1 MYLWVEASACVH
13 ACGCRVSWP
22 SRVCTCGCRVPWPSS
37 GIQRIVC
44 RSWFSLSTTWG
55 SRTELKSLSVRP
67 RAATRSEVLPVPSP
81 IFLSKQNVC
90 YFDFPQHKKS
100 AQTCTRLLSGIAVM
114 VLKLVLSFSKH
125 TGIYL
130 SKRIVKLAFSDWCR
144 LLSIQ
149 LATYLK
155 RNTEKLLLN
164 KRFEKQDATEFEAPP
179 STQLGA
185 TLHGHVEWFSLF
197 LKWKIFLNGP
207 LKTRFNGHFS
217 FNEKNVKETS
227 NSS

>member
-1 MYLWVEASACVH
+1 MGGSCVH
-13 ACGCRVSWP
+13 VYSH
-22 SRVCTCGCRVPWPSS
+22 GCRVPWHSS
-37 GIQRIVC
+37 VGQRTVC
-44 RSWFSLSTTWG
+44 RSWFSLLCGAQGWNLRVIRFYARSLHPLGSPTSTFPHL
-55 SRTELKSLSVRP
+55 LKW
-67 RAATRSEVLPVPSP
+67 AKCVLFWLPQA
-81 IFLSKQNVC
+81 QNISC
-90 YFDFPQHKKS
+90 RGWT
-100 AQTCTRLLSGIAVM
+100 QTCTRLLSGIEVM
-114 VLKLVLSFSKH
+114 ALKLVLSFSKH
-125 TGIYL
+125 TGTYL

-164 KRFEKQDATEFEAPP
+164 KSFEKHDATEFEAPP

-185 TLHGHVEWFSLF
+185 TLHGHVEWFTLF

-207 LKTRFNGHFS
+207 LKTCFNGHFYC
-217 FNEKNVKETS
+217 NEKNVKETP